1 MKIDDLL
8 NHMWK
13 TYTGLNPHIKEVLDL
28 IKSKENTEILN
39 DHIALRTFNHQ
50 RINKN
55 KLADFFLGSGY
66 KFVENLHFDQK
77 RLDASYYIHPNN
89 KLPRIFISELRIQDF
104 STEFQNKIND
114 IVDGIDKNKFNS
126 PLFLTNGTPWEKIS
140 YLDYKMVQ
148 KESDYA
154 AWVLSHGYIA
164 NHFTVSVTD
173 CTFFKNLQQIN
184 LFLKQ
189 NGFEINSS
197 GGEIKGSPKIGLEQS
212 SIMAK
217 KISVAFSDG
226 IYDIPG
232 CYYEFA
238 FRYNGFD
245 GFITSSANHIFEST
259 NEKKA

>member
-1 MKIDDLL
+1 MKISDLL

-13 TYTGLNPHIKEVLDL
+13 TYTSLNPHIKEVLDL
-28 IKSKENTEILN
+28 IESKENSKIIN
-39 DHIALRTFNHQ
+39 DHIALRTFNHN
-50 RINKN
+50 RVNKN
-55 KLADFFLGSGY
+55 KLAEFFINSGY
-66 KFVENLHFDQK
+66 NFVENLHFEKK
-77 RLDASYYIHPNN
+77 RLDASYYIHPDK

-104 STEFQNKIND
+104 SSEFQSKINAIID
-114 IVDGIDKNKFNS
+114 GVDEKKLSD
-126 PLFLTNGTPWEKIS
+126 PMFLTNGIPWGKIS
-140 YLDYKMVQ
+140 YLDYKKIQ
-148 KESDYA
+148 EESDYA

-173 CTFFKNLQQIN
+173 CTFFKNLKQIN

-197 GGEIKGSPKIGLEQS
+197 GGEVKGSSKIGLEQS

-217 KISVAFSDG
+217 NIRVKFSDG
-226 IYDIPG
+226 YYEIPG

-245 GFITSSANHIFEST
+245 GFITNSANHIFEST
-259 NEKKA
+259 NEKKS

>member
-13 TYTGLNPHIKEVLDL
+13 TYTSLNPHIKEVLDL

-39 DHIALRTFNHQ
+39 DHIALRAFNHEM
-50 RINKN
+50 INKN

-114 IVDGIDKNKFNS
+114 IVDVVDKNKFNS

-140 YLDYKMVQ
+140 YLDYQMV
-148 KESDYA
+148 
-154 AWVLSHGYIA
+154 
-164 NHFTVSVTD
+164 
-173 CTFFKNLQQIN
+173 
-184 LFLKQ
+184 
-189 NGFEINSS
+189 
-197 GGEIKGSPKIGLEQS
+197 
-212 SIMAK
+212 
-217 KISVAFSDG
+217 
-226 IYDIPG
+226 
-232 CYYEFA
+232 
-238 FRYNGFD
+238 
-245 GFITSSANHIFEST
+245 
-259 NEKKA
+259 